1 MSSVACT
8 ASLVAESRATK
19 LWAGRLGGSTA
30 EIVERYTSSVD
41 VDNRLH
47 REDVTQSLAHV
58 RMLGRIGLVDDATL
72 RAIETGL
79 QQIGQEFAHGTFE
92 FAPSDED
99 IHSAIERRLHEVA
112 GDAASAL
119 QTGRS
124 RNDQVATDLRM
135 FAKRACIELA
145 RAALALQ
152 HALLQRAREQR
163 DTVMPAYTHLQRAQ
177 PVTVAHH
184 LLAYVEMLQR
194 DIERLLDARRRCD
207 VLPLGSGAVAGST
220 LPLDRELTAREL
232 GFEAISPNSID
243 SVSDRDFA
251 VEITAACAL
260 IMVHGSR
267 LAEEIVLWMSRE
279 FGFAV
284 LPDTHATGSSL
295 MPQKKN
301 PDVAELARGRAARV
315 IGDVVTLLTLLKGL
329 PLSYNRDLQED
340 KRPLFDA
347 VDTASTTLAVL
358 ADVVSVLGFDAAAL
372 RRAASDP
379 ELMATDAAELLV
391 RQGVAFREAHEIVGA
406 LVRETLGDG
415 RTLADLTLDQW
426 REASPHFTHEV
437 LELFDIDSAVAR
449 RRTAGGPA
457 PDLVAEQIDVAEQ
470 RLEGT
475 STELDPL
482 R

>member
-1 MSSVACT
+1 M
-8 ASLVAESRATK
+8 AETRATK

-30 EIVERYTSSVD
+30 EVVERYTSSVD

-47 REDVTQSLAHV
+47 HEDVTQSLAHA
-58 RMLGRIGLVDDATL
+58 RMLHRIGLIDEATL
-72 RAIETGL
+72 GAIESGL
-79 QQIGQEFAHGTFE
+79 HRIGQEFDGGTFD

-99 IHSAIERRLHEVA
+99 IHSAIERRLHEIA

-135 FAKRACIELA
+135 FGRRACVDLA

-152 HALLQRAREQR
+152 HALLQRAREHR

-232 GFEAISPNSID
+232 GFGAISRNSID

-279 FGFAV
+279 FGFAL

-358 ADVVSVLGFDAAAL
+358 ADVVSVLRFDADAL

-391 RQGVAFREAHEIVGA
+391 REGVPFREAHEIVGA
-406 LVRETLGDG
+406 LVRETLGNG
-415 RTLADLTLDQW
+415 RTLADLTLEQW
-426 REASPHFTHEV
+426 REASPHFTPAV
-437 LELFDIDSAVAR
+437 LALFDIDAAVAR
-449 RRTAGGPA
+449 RHTAGGPA
-457 PDLVAEQIDVAEQ
+457 PDLVAEQIDAAHE
-470 RLEGT
+470 RLERTGG
-475 STELDPL
+475 ELDRL

>member
-1 MSSVACT
+1 MADT
-8 ASLVAESRATK
+8 RATK

-30 EIVERYTSSVD
+30 DVVERYTSSVD
-41 VDNRLH
+41 IDQRLH
-47 REDVTQSLAHV
+47 SEDITQSLAHA
-58 RMLGRIGLVDDATL
+58 RMLQRIGMIDEATL

-79 QQIGQEFAHGTFE
+79 QQIGREFADGGFVFE
-92 FAPSDED
+92 HSDED
-99 IHSAIERRLHEVA
+99 IHSAIERRLHQVA

-135 FAKRACIELA
+135 FAKRACVELA

-152 HALLQRAREQR
+152 DALLRRAAEQR
-163 DTVMPAYTHLQRAQ
+163 DAVMPAYTHLQRAQ

-194 DIERLLDARRRCD
+194 DVERLLDARRRCD

-232 GFEAISPNSID
+232 GFNSVSLNSID

-260 IMVHGSR
+260 IMVHCSR
-267 LAEEIVLWMSRE
+267 LAEEIVVWMSRE
-279 FGFAV
+279 FGFV
-284 LPDTHATGSSL
+284 QLPDTHATGSSL

-301 PDVAELARGRAARV
+301 PDVAELARGRSARV
-315 IGDVVTLLTLLKGL
+315 IGDVTTLLTLIKGL

-347 VDTASTTLAVL
+347 VDTTATTLEVL
-358 ADVVSVLGFDAAAL
+358 ADVVSVLRFDADAL

-391 RQGVAFREAHEIVGA
+391 RQGVPFREAHEIVGA
-406 LVRETLGDG
+406 VVRETLGDG
-415 RTLADLTLDQW
+415 RTLADLTFDEW
-426 REASPHFTHEV
+426 RQASPHFTPDV
-437 LELFDIDSAVAR
+437 LELFDIDAAVAR

-457 PDLVAEQIDVAEQ
+457 PDLVTEQIASARE
-470 RLEGT
+470 RLERA
-475 STELDPL
+475 STGFDRL

>member
-1 MSSVACT
+1 MT
-8 ASLVAESRATK
+8 DTRATK

-30 EIVERYTSSVD
+30 DAVERYTSSVD
-41 VDNRLH
+41 VDVRLQD
-47 REDVTQSLAHV
+47 EDVTQSLAHA
-58 RMLGRIGLVDDATL
+58 RMLCRVGLIDEPTLHAITSALERIA
-72 RAIETGL
+72 E
-79 QQIGQEFAHGTFE
+79 EFSDGTFA
-92 FAPSDED
+92 FTASDED
-99 IHSAIERRLHEVA
+99 IHSAIERRLHELA
-112 GDAASAL
+112 GDAAGAL

-135 FAKRACIELA
+135 FSKRSCVDVS

-152 HALLQRAREQR
+152 QALLQQAGEQR

-220 LPLDRELTAREL
+220 LPLDREFTAKQL
-232 GFEAISPNSID
+232 GFGAISSNSID

-251 VEITAACAL
+251 VEITSACAL
-260 IMVHGSR
+260 TMAHCSR
-267 LAEEIVLWMSRE
+267 LAEEIVLWMTRE
-279 FGFAV
+279 FGFAS

-301 PDVAELARGRAARV
+301 PDVAELARGRSARV
-315 IGDVVTLLTLLKGL
+315 TGDVVTLLTLLKGL

-358 ADVVSVLGFDAAAL
+358 AEVVSVLRFDASAL

-379 ELMATDAAELLV
+379 ELMATDAAEHLV
-391 RQGVAFREAHEIVGA
+391 RHGVPFREAHEIVGS
-406 LVRETLGDG
+406 LVRQTATEG
-415 RTLADLTLDQW
+415 RTLQQLTLEQW
-426 REASPHFTHEV
+426 RAASPRFTADV
-437 LELFDIDSAVAR
+437 LTLFDVDAAVGR
-449 RRTAGGPA
+449 RTTAGGPA
-457 PDLVAEQIDVAEQ
+457 PDSVAHQIAAAQE
-470 RLEGT
+470 RLART
-475 STELDPL
+475 STELDRL

>member
-1 MSSVACT
+1 M
-8 ASLVAESRATK
+8 AETRATK
-19 LWAGRLGGSTA
+19 LWAGRLGGTTA
-30 EIVERYTSSVD
+30 EVVERYTSSVD
-41 VDNRLH
+41 VDRRLH
-47 REDVTQSLAHV
+47 GEDITQSLAHA
-58 RMLGRIGLVDDATL
+58 RMLQRIGLIDDATL
-72 RAIETGL
+72 RVIESGL
-79 QQIGQEFAHGTFE
+79 HQIAQEFDAGS
-92 FAPSDED
+92 FAFAATDED
-99 IHSAIERRLHEVA
+99 IHSAIERRLHEIA

-135 FAKRACIELA
+135 FGKRACAGLA
-145 RAALALQ
+145 VAALALQ
-152 HALLQRAREQR
+152 RALLQRAREQR

-194 DIERLLDARRRCD
+194 DVERLLDARRRCD
-207 VLPLGSGAVAGST
+207 VMPLGSGAVAGST
-220 LPLDRELTAREL
+220 LPLDREVTAREL
-232 GFEAISPNSID
+232 GFAAVSKNSID

-260 IMVHGSR
+260 LMVHGSR

-315 IGDVVTLLTLLKGL
+315 IGDVVTLLTLIKGL

-347 VDTASTTLAVL
+347 VDTATTTLVVL
-358 ADVVSVLGFDAAAL
+358 ADVVSVLRFDADAL

-391 RQGVAFREAHEIVGA
+391 RQGVPFREAHEIVGA

-426 REASPHFTHEV
+426 RETSPHFTPEV
-437 LELFDIDSAVAR
+437 LALFDVDAAVAR

-457 PDLVAEQIDVAEQ
+457 PNLVAEQIESAQE
-470 RLEGT
+470 RLERT
-475 STELDPL
+475 SADLDRL

>member
-1 MSSVACT
+1 MP
-8 ASLVAESRATK
+8 EPRATK

-30 EIVERYTSSVD
+30 GVVERYTSSVD
-41 VDNRLH
+41 VDQRLH
-47 REDVTQSLAHV
+47 AEDVTQSLAHA
-58 RMLGRIGLVDDATL
+58 RMLRRIGMIDEATL
-72 RAIETGL
+72 HAIEAGL
-79 QQIGQEFAHGTFE
+79 HQIVREFDEGAFVFE
-92 FAPSDED
+92 HSDED
-99 IHSAIERRLHEVA
+99 IHSAVERRLRELA
-112 GDAASAL
+112 GDAAGAL

-135 FAKRACIELA
+135 FGKRACSDLA

-152 HALLQRAREQR
+152 DALLRRAAEQR
-163 DTVMPAYTHLQRAQ
+163 DAVMPAYTHLQRAQ

-232 GFEAISPNSID
+232 GFGSVSRNSID

-251 VEITAACAL
+251 VEITSACAL

-279 FGFAV
+279 FGFAL

-301 PDVAELARGRAARV
+301 PDVAELARGRTARV
-315 IGDVVTLLTLLKGL
+315 IGDVTTLLTLIKGL

-347 VDTASTTLAVL
+347 VDTTAATLDVL
-358 ADVVSVLGFDAAAL
+358 ADVVSVLGFDADAM

-391 RQGVAFREAHEIVGA
+391 RQGVPFREAHEIVGA

-415 RTLADLTLDQW
+415 RTLADLTLDEW
-426 REASPHFTHEV
+426 REASPHFSPEV
-437 LELFDIDSAVAR
+437 LELFDIDAAVAR

-457 PDLVAEQIDVAEQ
+457 PDLVAQQIAAAQE
-470 RLEGT
+470 RLAGM
-475 STELDPL
+475 STELERL